1 MNNKIENYSARDLL
15 ELIISNQVNIAQRV
29 FRIND
34 YFLEKYG
41 KEFIDKIEHKDK
53 TFLKLIDESEH
64 LIQQLKSKK

>member
-1 MNNKIENYSARDLL
+1 MNYKLENYSDRELL

-41 KEFIDKIEHKDK
+41 KEFIDKIEHKDQ
-53 TFLKLIDESEH
+53 TFLKLIEESRH
-64 LIQQLKSKK
+64 LIQQLGAIK

>member
-1 MNNKIENYSARDLL
+1 LNAP
-15 ELIISNQVNIAQRV
+15 
-29 FRIND
+29 RIND